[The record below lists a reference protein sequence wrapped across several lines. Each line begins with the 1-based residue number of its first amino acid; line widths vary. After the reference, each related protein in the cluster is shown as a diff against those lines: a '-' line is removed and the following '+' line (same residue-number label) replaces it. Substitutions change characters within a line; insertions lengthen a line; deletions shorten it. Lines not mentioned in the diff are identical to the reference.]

1 MRSPLLTSREDPD
14 NSGIACHMRKCWGRT
29 KNLRRCGRIAAW
41 TFFCPDHI
49 WQPITLLILILLLVI
64 LFISGIFS
72 HMTDQYGQTENTLQD
87 SVDDIIKKQYHKL
100 MKKYPEGYVLFIV
113 NNRRDIVIP
122 ENSNFYNHERF
133 DLNWNTARVAKLDRK
148 EIVLRLPNILDK
160 ENNVELVDVDSASK
174 RKVGILGK
182 PFRILG
188 FIITTELLVTNNEG
202 VICLIGF
209 RRANQ

>member
-1 MRSPLLTSREDPD
+1 
-14 NSGIACHMRKCWGRT
+14 
-29 KNLRRCGRIAAW
+29 
-41 TFFCPDHI
+41 
-49 WQPITLLILILLLVI
+49 
-64 LFISGIFS
+64 
-72 HMTDQYGQTENTLQD
+72 MTNQYGQTENTLQD
-87 SVDDIIKKQYHKL
+87 SVDSIIKKQYHKF
-100 MKKYPEGYVLFIV
+100 MKKYLEGYVLFIV
-113 NNRRDIVIP
+113 NNRRDIIIP

-133 DLNWNTARVAKLDRK
+133 YLNWNTARVAKLDRK

-174 RKVGILGK
+174 RKAGILGK

-209 RRANQ
+209 RRGNQ

>member
-1 MRSPLLTSREDPD
+1 
-14 NSGIACHMRKCWGRT
+14 MRKCWGRT

-72 HMTDQYGQTENTLQD
+72 HMTDQYGRTENTLQD

-122 ENSNFYNHERF
+122 ENSNFYNQERF
-133 DLNWNTARVAKLDRK
+133 DLNWNTSIVAKLDRK
-148 EIVLRLPNILDK
+148 EMVLRLPNILDK

-174 RKVGILGK
+174 RKAGILGK